1 MSRLLEE
8 QIQLLIILSEMDGG
22 NVLVKN
28 RLVFNTV
35 AVRCHL
41 FLPFG
46 RCPLFFVKPGI
57 VTENSFL
64 LIYFTLKGNFLV
76 FIQLNLITAY
86 LYRLLLYITTTVT
99 SRHVMLHGKD
109 PAIIQLHNN
118 TVGDSGKE
126 NLWQN
131 QEQGRKNIK

>member
-41 FLPFG
+41 FLPFS

-76 FIQLNLITAY
+76 FIQLNLIF
-86 LYRLLLYITTTVT
+86 I
-99 SRHVMLHGKD
+99 
-109 PAIIQLHNN
+109 
-118 TVGDSGKE
+118 
-126 NLWQN
+126 
-131 QEQGRKNIK
+131 

>member
-46 RCPLFFVKPGI
+46 RCPLF
-57 VTENSFL
+57 L
-64 LIYFTLKGNFLV
+64 GN
-76 FIQLNLITAY
+76 QA
-86 LYRLLLYITTTVT
+86 
-99 SRHVMLHGKD
+99 S
-109 PAIIQLHNN
+109 
-118 TVGDSGKE
+118 
-126 NLWQN
+126 
-131 QEQGRKNIK
+131 

>member
-1 MSRLLEE
+1 MSP
-8 QIQLLIILSEMDGG
+8 IPA
-22 NVLVKN
+22 
-28 RLVFNTV
+28 FWP
-35 AVRCHL
+35 
-41 FLPFG
+41 LPSFFG
-46 RCPLFFVKPGI
+46 KPGI

-99 SRHVMLHGKD
+99 SRHVILHGKD
-109 PAIIQLHNN
+109 PAITQLHNN